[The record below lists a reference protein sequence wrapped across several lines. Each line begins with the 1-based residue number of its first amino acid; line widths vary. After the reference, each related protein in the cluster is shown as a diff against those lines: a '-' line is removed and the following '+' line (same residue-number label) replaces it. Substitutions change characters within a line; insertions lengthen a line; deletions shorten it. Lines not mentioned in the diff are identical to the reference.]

1 MSTNE
6 YLIDTNIL
14 IYHTKGSQHTV
25 DFITDLINRHAF
37 NISILTKIEFLG
49 WDKHTPDGY
58 EKCEIL
64 LNHATIYQLDDA
76 IADKTIELKR
86 KLNIKLADAIIAA
99 TAILNNLKLLT
110 RNTDD
115 FKMID
120 ELVVLNPFE
129 HGKIL

>member
-1 MSTNE
+1 M
-6 YLIDTNIL
+6 
-14 IYHTKGSQHTV
+14 
-25 DFITDLINRHAF
+25 
-37 NISILTKIEFLG
+37 
-49 WDKHTPDGY
+49 
-58 EKCEIL
+58 
-64 LNHATIYQLDDA
+64 
-76 IADKTIELKR
+76 
-86 KLNIKLADAIIAA
+86 NIKLADAIIAA